1 MYSLE
6 GDDVSVEVDILENN
20 DVSVEVYSWEEEGYL
35 CRSGYLGRR
44 MMFLYKWTA
53 GKEND
58 VSVEVDSRE
67 GG

>member
-1 MYSLE
+1 
-6 GDDVSVEVDILENN
+6 
-20 DVSVEVYSWEEEGYL
+20 VYSWEEEGYL

-44 MMFLYKWTA
+44 MLFLYKWRA

-58 VSVEVDSRE
+58 VSVEVYSLE